1 MSAWI
6 SYIPV
11 LCIGFITLGI
21 GLWYLFESDEDEP
34 SDQSTDEDDVED
46 DVSTPHSD

>member
-1 MSAWI
+1 MSVWI

-21 GLWYLFESDEDEP
+21 CLWYLIRPDEDETP
-34 SDQSTDEDDVED
+34 DPGTDEDDVD
-46 DVSTPHSD
+46 PPHSD